1 MSNAPP
7 KLDRAARRRAKKL
20 RRKAE
25 RAAARAAAKAA
36 ATSPQE
42 ATPGDVTPEEA
53 APEEATPEEAIPED
67 PGFRVFDLIP
77 ELLKAVDQQKFVKP
91 TPIQMAAIPPLLA
104 SKDVVGQAQT
114 GTGKTAAFALPMLQ
128 RIDISRPVVQAIVL
142 VPTRELANQVCAEI
156 TALARP
162 LRVVSVLAIYGGQA
176 IFGQLKR
183 LRRGV
188 HIVVGTPGRVMD
200 HLRRES
206 LSLADTTTV
215 VLDEA
220 DEMLKMG
227 FLEDVGWILEQAP
240 GPEARQ
246 TALFSATLPAAVRR
260 VAERHLTDPV
270 SIAIEPG
277 TPAIATIDQRF
288 LWAAGNPK
296 FDALC
301 RLLEMEDGD
310 STLVFTRTRAKS
322 ADLAEALCAEG
333 FAAEALHGEL
343 SQAQRESV
351 LRKLRRG
358 AVRVVVATDVA
369 ARGLDVDTIT
379 LVVNFDAPE
388 DAETYVHRI
397 GRTGR
402 AGRAGVAVLFLHP
415 RERRVLAGIQRFTKQ
430 TLTEIHPPTLRDVVD
445 HRVGRF
451 KAAVGRSIANTDLE
465 TYRRLVEDIAGE
477 GTHDMATVAAAVAQ
491 LAAQG
496 RPIFPT
502 PDPGQKPHHPPRVQP
517 PPAPAPPP
525 GPSHQHGS
533 HGPGKPI
540 ADMVP
545 LVLSLGS
552 DAGLTPSDVVGAIA
566 NEAGVPGRAIGAIDI
581 GDRNTI
587 VDVSVKYA
595 RRVLDLVK
603 GAKIRGRRLHIRPAR
618 PGEATGRS
626 ASSKTSQRPNARA
639 GWGSPRRGPR

>member
-1 MSNAPP
+1 MSESEP
-7 KLDRAARRRAKKL
+7 KMDRKARRRAKKL

-36 ATSPQE
+36 TSQPQE
-42 ATPGDVTPEEA
+42 A
-53 APEEATPEEAIPED
+53 APAEDSPDD
-67 PGFRVFDLIP
+67 PGFRAFDLRP
-77 ELLKAVDQQKFVKP
+77 ELLQAVQAQKFTKP
-91 TPIQMAAIPPLLA
+91 TPIQAAAIPPLLEGN
-104 SKDVVGQAQT
+104 DVVGQAQT
-114 GTGKTAAFALPMLQ
+114 GTGKTAAFALPLLQ
-128 RIDISRPVVQAIVL
+128 RIDTTRPVVQAIVL
-142 VPTRELANQVCAEI
+142 VPTRELANQVCAEL

-176 IFGQLKR
+176 IYGQLKR

-246 TALFSATLPAAVRR
+246 TALFSATLPPAVRR

-270 SIAIEPG
+270 AIAIEPG
-277 TPAIATIDQRF
+277 TPAIATIDQCF

-322 ADLAEALCAEG
+322 ADLAEALSAEG

-369 ARGLDVDTIT
+369 ARGLDVDTIE

-388 DAETYVHRI
+388 DAQTYVHRI

-402 AGRAGVAVLFLHP
+402 AGRAGVSVLFLHP
-415 RERRVLAGIQRFTKQ
+415 RERRVLAGIQRYTKQ
-430 TLTEIHPPTLRDVVD
+430 TLKEIHPPTLRDVVD

-451 KAAVGRSIANTDLE
+451 KAAVGRTIESTDLE
-465 TYRRLVEDIAGE
+465 IYRQLVEDIAGD

-496 RPIFPT
+496 RPIFPA
-502 PDPGQKPHHPPRVQP
+502 PEPGQQTPHPPRIKPTPPP
-517 PPAPAPPP
+517 PPAAPAQ
-525 GPSHQHGS
+525 QHGS
-533 HGPGKPI
+533 RGPGRPI

-545 LVLSLGS
+545 LVIAIGS
-552 DAGLTPSDVVGAIA
+552 EAGVTPADVVGAIA
-566 NEAGVPGRAIGAIDI
+566 NEAGVPGRAVGAIDI
-581 GDRNTI
+581 GDRTTI
-587 VDVSVKYA
+587 VDVNVKYA

-603 GAKIRGRRLHIRPAR
+603 GAKIRGRRLHIRTAR
-618 PGEATGRS
+618 PGEAIGRS
-626 ASSKTSQRPNARA
+626 ASSRTSKRANANA